1 MSATNVSEPGSVV
14 TIRYIDPRTV
24 SDRQQ
29 LATWRSWLDRQEQA
43 RMGRF
48 LQAKHQH
55 DFLVSHALRRSVVAR
70 ALGCAPQT
78 LVFGTTGRDKPV
90 LAHPGGPQ
98 ALHFNLAHTEG
109 LAVVAVSDAPVGVDV
124 ECLERAVA
132 GADLARRYFT
142 EREYADIARQ
152 PAKTQRQ
159 RFLTYW
165 TLKEAFLKAQAWG
178 IVDDLGGFEF
188 EISAAPDSNRIRLRV
203 HQARLSP
210 TEPWR
215 FHHWQPTVAHLM
227 SLAYSAR
234 LAAPVA
240 IDCQPWDGRS
250 NVTARACPSHQLL
263 SE

>member
-14 TIRYIDPRTV
+14 TVRYIDPRTV
-24 SDRQQ
+24 NDQQQ
-29 LATWRSWLDRQEQA
+29 LVKWRSWLDQEEHA
-43 RMGRF
+43 RMRRF
-48 LQAKHQH
+48 VQAKHQH
-55 DFLVSHALRRSVVAR
+55 DFLVSHALRRSVVAH

-78 LVFGTTGRDKPV
+78 LAFGTTGRDKPV
-90 LAHPGGPQ
+90 LEQPGGPQ

-109 LAVVAVSDAPVGVDV
+109 LAVVAVSSAPVGVDV
-124 ECLERAVA
+124 ECLERPVA

-142 EREYADIARQ
+142 EREYGDIAGQ
-152 PAKTQRQ
+152 PAQTQHQ

-188 EISAAPDSNRIRLRV
+188 EITGAPDVTRIRLRV
-203 HQARLSP
+203 RHAQLSP

-215 FHHWQPTVAHLM
+215 FHHWQPTAAHLV

-234 LAAPVA
+234 LPAPVS
-240 IDCQPWDGRS
+240 IDCQPWDGCA
-250 NVTARACPSHQLL
+250 NDTKLACDSHQLL